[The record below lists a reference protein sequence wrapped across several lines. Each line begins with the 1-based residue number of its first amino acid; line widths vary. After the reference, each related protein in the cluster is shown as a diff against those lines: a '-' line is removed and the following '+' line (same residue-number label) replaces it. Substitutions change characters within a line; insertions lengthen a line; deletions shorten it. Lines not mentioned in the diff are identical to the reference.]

1 MIKVDINDEHTTIEI
16 EGSLVTIASDVC
28 SIIHNIHSSL
38 FKEDMIGAMM
48 FRTMITK
55 AVEKPESGLFRY
67 DYDKKGEE

>member
-1 MIKVDINDEHTTIEI
+1 MIKVDINDEHTQVEV
-16 EGSLVTIASDVC
+16 EGSLITIASDVC

-38 FKEDMIGAMM
+38 FKKDMISAMM

-67 DYDKKGEE
+67 DYDKGEE